1 MVIICLK
8 FQFRVQGLGNTKKQ
22 ERWFMDMVTI
32 SFDSQFM
39 VFRLDSLLRNLQNS
53 DYGIL
58 QKPNLVFDL
67 FGNLMGIQ
75 VAQYTKL

>member
-1 MVIICLK
+1 
-8 FQFRVQGLGNTKKQ
+8 
-22 ERWFMDMVTI
+22 
-32 SFDSQFM
+32 M